1 MTFDKDTNAVF
12 SELVGSHL
20 QESEGQDKCNVI
32 DCGPFDN
39 PRQAYLWIQSFTGS
53 MSMLMRRDP
62 NYQQIKKNLDNEFE
76 TTRTFVEENHI
87 IHLAAVRCAAIVKFT
102 FGIGV
107 E

>member
-1 MTFDKDTNAVF
+1 MTFDKDTNSVF

-20 QESEGQDKCNVI
+20 QESEGQDKCNAI

-62 NYQQIKKNLDNEFE
+62 NYQQIKKTLTMNLKPLKRLSKK
-76 TTRTFVEENHI
+76 TTLSTWLLSVA
-87 IHLAAVRCAAIVKFT
+87 LQL
-102 FGIGV
+102 
-107 E
+107 